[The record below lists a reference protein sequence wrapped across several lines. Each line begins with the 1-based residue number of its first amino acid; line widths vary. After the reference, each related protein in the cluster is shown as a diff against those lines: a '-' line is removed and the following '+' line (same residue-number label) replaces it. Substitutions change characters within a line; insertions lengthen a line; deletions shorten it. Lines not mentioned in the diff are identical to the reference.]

1 MFERLKQPY
10 LWLTHLIGV
19 IVPRRLRA
27 DWRQEWEAELR
38 YREELLAEW
47 DNLNWKTKLD
57 LLWRSLGAFRDALL
71 LQPKRL
77 EDEMFQDL
85 KFGARM
91 LLKNPGFTA
100 VVVMTLALGIGANVA
115 LFSVV
120 NGVLLNPLPFPH
132 PERLITLHQSKPNF
146 ATGAIPYPN
155 FRDWQRENQ
164 TFSAMAIS
172 RGTGF
177 NLIGAGEAEQIDGRW
192 VSADFFSV
200 YGVKPQLG
208 RNFAAGEDERG
219 AGPVVM
225 ISADLWRRKFG
236 GSPDAIGKGLT
247 LDDKSYTIIGVIP
260 ASFTLYRGV
269 DVYAPIGQW
278 DTPALQS
285 RSAALALH
293 GIGRLKPGVTL
304 AQAQADMDG
313 VMRRLASAY
322 PEANRGNG
330 AALIPLKERLVGD
343 VGPILWMLLGAVGF
357 VLLIACVNVSNL
369 LLARSTGRTREF
381 AIRAA
386 LGADRWR
393 LLRQSLTESTLL
405 ALSGGGLGLAVA
417 GWSMKAAIA
426 ALPTTLPRAEEVGL
440 DGRVLV
446 FTLIISLLTGV
457 LSGLAPALKTSQ
469 RRLSETLKEGGRGTG
484 GGRHRAQGALVAV
497 EMALALV
504 LLIGAGLMIRSL
516 SALWNVDPGFR
527 PENVMTFGLGFP
539 PSMRAASPEAIRANL
554 RELSDKLNSIPGV
567 RAASFSDGASPL
579 QGEDDLFFWLDG
591 QPKPASTSEMQ
602 MALVYRVEPAYLT
615 AMGIPLRQGRFF
627 TNQDDERSQ
636 PVVVIDEV
644 FARQYFPNADPIG
657 KRINLGDDRGPLRI
671 IGVVGHVKQWSLDS
685 NDKQQLQAQ
694 LYEPFRQLSGGP
706 SGVGVAMRAEG
717 VAGPALLD
725 AVRRVVQSQHNQN
738 VVFGAQT
745 MNEVIADSL
754 ARQRF
759 SMTLLNAFAVAALL
773 LASIGLYG
781 VISYLVGQR
790 TQELG
795 VRIALGAGR
804 KDILR
809 LIVNHGMKMALA
821 GVAIGLIA
829 AFGLTR
835 LLSEMLYGVSA
846 TDPATFAIIALL
858 LAAVALLACF
868 VPAWRA
874 TRVDP
879 ITALR
884 QE

>member
-1 MFERLKQPY
+1 
-10 LWLTHLIGV
+10 
-19 IVPRRLRA
+19 
-27 DWRQEWEAELR
+27 
-38 YREELLAEW
+38 
-47 DNLNWKTKLD
+47 
-57 LLWRSLGAFRDALL
+57 
-71 LQPKRL
+71 
-77 EDEMFQDL
+77 
-85 KFGARM
+85 
-91 LLKNPGFTA
+91 
-100 VVVMTLALGIGANVA
+100 
-115 LFSVV
+115 
-120 NGVLLNPLPFPH
+120 
-132 PERLITLHQSKPNF
+132 
-146 ATGAIPYPN
+146 
-155 FRDWQRENQ
+155 
-164 TFSAMAIS
+164 
-172 RGTGF
+172 
-177 NLIGAGEAEQIDGRW
+177 
-192 VSADFFSV
+192 
-200 YGVKPQLG
+200 
-208 RNFAAGEDERG
+208 
-219 AGPVVM
+219 
-225 ISADLWRRKFG
+225 
-236 GSPDAIGKGLT
+236 
-247 LDDKSYTIIGVIP
+247 
-260 ASFTLYRGV
+260 
-269 DVYAPIGQW
+269 
-278 DTPALQS
+278 
-285 RSAALALH
+285 
-293 GIGRLKPGVTL
+293 
-304 AQAQADMDG
+304 
-313 VMRRLASAY
+313 
-322 PEANRGNG
+322 
-330 AALIPLKERLVGD
+330 
-343 VGPILWMLLGAVGF
+343 
-357 VLLIACVNVSNL
+357 
-369 LLARSTGRTREF
+369 
-381 AIRAA
+381 
-386 LGADRWR
+386 
-393 LLRQSLTESTLL
+393 
-405 ALSGGGLGLAVA
+405 
-417 GWSMKAAIA
+417 
-426 ALPTTLPRAEEVGL
+426 L